1 MTKGNDLKKLKLM
14 HKSKKQQ
21 KKTIYLPEKM
31 SVIIKI
37 FEVWWCE
44 APLQEWCVK
53 NIAIAYIRI
62 WNGIVF
68 TVFIHS
74 YISNDQH
81 SGFNSRS
88 KTNRITVCDPLII
101 SYTVSTGGR
110 SDSHGYHP
118 VSCLTYFQL
127 TVKLLCLFRS
137 YVIHWFTF
145 NQHGLNDKK
154 NNDMVNLMLVWDKC
168 MNAEKHYSWF
178 IQWIL
183 VEDRTDKQRRAVP
196 FKKFGRRHPT
206 SDF

>member
-1 MTKGNDLKKLKLM
+1 MIWKNWNWCTNRRSNKRRQFTYLRKCRLLSRSLKSGDVKHHFKNDVL
-14 HKSKKQQ
+14 
-21 KKTIYLPEKM
+21 
-31 SVIIKI
+31 
-37 FEVWWCE
+37 
-44 APLQEWCVK
+44 K